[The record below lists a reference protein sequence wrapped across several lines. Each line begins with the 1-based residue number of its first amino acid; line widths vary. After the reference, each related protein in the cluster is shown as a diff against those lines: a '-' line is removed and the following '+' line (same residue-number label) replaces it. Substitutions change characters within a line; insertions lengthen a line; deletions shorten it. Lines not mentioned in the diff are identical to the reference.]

1 MKELLKRLE
10 QAIERANAADEQWE
24 KTPNDKEC
32 EREFDRAYKAEYKI
46 REELAAEIVRLANE
60 IEFKT
65 ALKMTYNPNTIE
77 LLKAYK

>member
-10 QAIERANAADEQWE
+10 KAIERSNAADEQWE
-24 KTPNDKEC
+24 KEPENKEA
-32 EREFDRAYKAEYKI
+32 EREFDRAYKAEHKI
-46 REELAAEIVRLANE
+46 REGLAAEIVKLANE